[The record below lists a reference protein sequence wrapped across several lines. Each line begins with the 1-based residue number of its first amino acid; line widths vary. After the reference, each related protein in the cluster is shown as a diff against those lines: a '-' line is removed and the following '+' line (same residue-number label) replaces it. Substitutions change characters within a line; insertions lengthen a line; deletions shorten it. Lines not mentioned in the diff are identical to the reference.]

1 MPNRNKIFQ
10 VEKNLGFPNNNFF
23 IAFVVFSGCVHG
35 NSGSNPKSI
44 DYTVRYFYK
53 ADGSG
58 TKTAAFFPK
67 VHFGTK
73 AYFESTKNELSA
85 FLNKDAAGGAIVIEQ
100 VICTSS
106 TLGLNIETFAEE
118 LIPRTEGMTK
128 EAYRDKLV
136 TSLAQIRAKDLLLDE
151 TCKDNM
157 SPKMMAARDSYKT
170 RHPQKQGELN
180 IFYQYDVLDF
190 SKFEKATSIWGDV
203 DLGSAPEEIQ
213 FIRALIF
220 ENEIQKSIKKRSTK
234 GQEYLNWFQKSESI
248 DLMYQIWDDYRKKT
262 LKNSI
267 RDAVTQFNSIAIPW
281 GVLYEKEVVPELAA
295 IGFKEDAKQNRII
308 RYGSC
313 EQILESSLKNI
324 YEDQCN

>member
-157 SPKMMAARDSYKT
+157 SPKMMAAREQ
-170 RHPQKQGELN
+170 PAA
-180 IFYQYDVLDF
+180 I
-190 SKFEKATSIWGDV
+190 AT
-203 DLGSAPEEIQ
+203 ATEEITTTTAI
-213 FIRALIF
+213 FIGSPKLVSGA
-220 ENEIQKSIKKRSTK
+220 ECVN
-234 GQEYLNWFQKSESI
+234 
-248 DLMYQIWDDYRKKT
+248 QIHVNARERPG
-262 LKNSI
+262 LKWYN
-267 RDAVTQFNSIAIPW
+267 
-281 GVLYEKEVVPELAA
+281 
-295 IGFKEDAKQNRII
+295 
-308 RYGSC
+308 
-313 EQILESSLKNI
+313 
-324 YEDQCN
+324 